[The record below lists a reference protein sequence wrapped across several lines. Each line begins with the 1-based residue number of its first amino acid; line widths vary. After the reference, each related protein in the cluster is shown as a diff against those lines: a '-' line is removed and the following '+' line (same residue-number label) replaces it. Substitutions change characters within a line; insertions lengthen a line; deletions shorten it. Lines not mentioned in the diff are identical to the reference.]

1 MTLLKK
7 IKGDSPKEG
16 PDKGWAWMVAFAAC
30 GINFIMAGLGRMSGI
45 LYVAFIDL
53 YGVDRKGASLPFSV
67 RSSTRNLLGP
77 AVGILGQKY
86 GIQVVIITGSIMST
100 VSSALCFFAKD
111 IGWITILWG
120 GLSGIG
126 TALTTVLVQVVIGQY
141 FKKYRTTAAGMGF
154 SGGCVGSFLFPALM
168 EWLLNNYGIG
178 GTFLIIS
185 GIIMHTIPAAMILR
199 KPPWLKK
206 TFQSAVVKIE
216 SDHVVN
222 STAQTEDISRKD
234 PDIQFL
240 REKNKLLVKMLT
252 EKHSAKNSINE
263 VTLEMSEISPAVAYE
278 VCIISRALENIYLSF
293 RTSKSYDNIA
303 FSVHDDIDRIFD
315 KEGIKSVHS
324 HKTGCYQLENTLNT
338 SYSVNTNGYWTKRNS
353 TSDISNIS
361 NDATNSYVLQKIK
374 SLLEM
379 DLNNISSF
387 VPEECETEIQKVMTE
402 LCKLYNA
409 CAWSCSNERNGD
421 LPKENNPETLEN
433 NLKNKESLNSF
444 GEHIKTAF
452 RLFGNPLFLLV
463 CMCRTVHFLTFLPV
477 VTTIVDFAKDRG
489 FREEE
494 GIYVI
499 GALSL
504 GDLIGRLC
512 LGWVTDRGFLSV
524 PRYMLFGMIIQGA
537 TTATLPVVSAK
548 AAIYVCLCVFGV
560 LQGSLFVRHPVLV
573 QSYISN
579 DSQSIAMGCINF
591 FPGILGLA
599 LPLYIG
605 HFRDTLGTYNPVFFI
620 NGVVGAL
627 VGILWS
633 FEPYFLRCFPAPDE
647 STT

>member
-7 IKGDSPKEG
+7 INGESPKEG

-86 GIQVVIITGSIMST
+86 GIQVVIISGSIMSI

-199 KPPWLKK
+199 KPPWLNK
-206 TFQSAVVKIE
+206 TSQSVVVKVE
-216 SDHVVN
+216 CDHAAN
-222 STAQTEDISRKD
+222 STAQTEDLSRKE

-252 EKHSAKNSINE
+252 EKHSAQNNTNQ
-263 VTLEMSEISPAVAYE
+263 VTLEMGEINPAIAYE
-278 VCIISRALENIYLSF
+278 VCIIRALENIYSSF
-293 RTSKSYDNIA
+293 QTSKSYDNIA
-303 FSVHDDIDRIFD
+303 FSDDDDIDRIFD
-315 KEGIKSVHS
+315 KQGIKSVHY
-324 HKTGCYQLENTLNT
+324 HKTGCYQLENTLST
-338 SYSVNTNGYWTKRNS
+338 RFSGNTNGYWTKRNS
-353 TSDISNIS
+353 ISDIS
-361 NDATNSYVLQKIK
+361 NDATKCYVLQKIK
-374 SLLEM
+374 SLLGM
-379 DLNNISSF
+379 DLSKISSV
-387 VPEECETEIQKVMTE
+387 VPEERETEIQKVMTE
-402 LCKLYNA
+402 LRKLYDA
-409 CAWSCSNERNGD
+409 STWSGPNERNDD
-421 LPKENNPETLEN
+421 LLKENNAETQGN
-433 NLKNKESLNSF
+433 NSKNKKSSNSF
-444 GEHIKTAF
+444 GDHIKTAF
-452 RLFGNPLFLLV
+452 RLFGNPLFLMV

-512 LGWVTDRGFLSV
+512 LGWVTDRGLLSI

-537 TTATLPVVSAK
+537 TTATLPVMSAK

-605 HFRDTLGTYNPVFFI
+605 YFRDTLGTYSPIFFI
-620 NGVVGAL
+620 NGAVGAL

-647 STT
+647 YTT